1 MTVAQ
6 LKSSLD
12 ADELAH
18 WMAYDQLDP
27 IGGYR
32 LDANFAQLVM
42 CQVGD
47 EDSKLSDFLLVD
59 PDPISEE
66 EAQRREREAIAES
79 NRRSHEA
86 MKAQI
91 AKLLEKQSS
100 KKALSIE

>member
-18 WMAYDQLDP
+18 WMAYDQIDP

-32 LDANFAQLVM
+32 LDANFARLMQFEY
-42 CQVGD
+42 GD
-47 EDSKLSDFLLVD
+47 KDSKLSDYLLFD
-59 PDPISEE
+59 PDPISDEE
-66 EAQRREREAIAES
+66 RERREHEAIAES

-100 KKALSIE
+100 NKAIE

>member
-32 LDANFAQLVM
+32 LDANFANLVM
-42 CQVGD
+42 HQVGD

-86 MKAQI
+86 MKSQI

-100 KKALSIE
+100 KKALLNE

>member
-18 WMAYDQLDP
+18 WIAYDALDP
-27 IGGYR
+27 IG
-32 LDANFAQLVM
+32 
-42 CQVGD
+42 
-47 EDSKLSDFLLVD
+47 
-59 PDPISEE
+59 EE
-66 EAQRREREAIAES
+66 EAERREREAIAES

-100 KKALSIE
+100 KKELSNE

>member
-18 WMAYDQLDP
+18 WMAYDQIDP
-27 IGGYR
+27 IAGYR
-32 LDANFAQLVM
+32 LDANFARLMQFEY
-42 CQVGD
+42 GD
-47 EDSKLSDFLLVD
+47 KDSKLSDYLLFD
-59 PDPISEE
+59 PDPISDEE
-66 EAQRREREAIAES
+66 RERREHEAIAES

-100 KKALSIE
+100 NKAIE

>member
-18 WMAYDQLDP
+18 WMAYDRLDP
-27 IGGYR
+27 IGGFR
-32 LDANFAQLVM
+32 MDANFAWLIQN
-42 CQVGD
+42 QVGD
-47 EDSKLSDFLLVD
+47 TNSKLSEFLLYD
-59 PDPISEE
+59 PNPISEE
-66 EAQRREREAIAES
+66 EAQRRERLAIAES

-86 MKAQI
+86 MKAKI

-100 KKALSIE
+100 NKALSNE

>member
-42 CQVGD
+42 HQVGD

-59 PDPISEE
+59 PDPISEV
-66 EAQRREREAIAES
+66 
-79 NRRSHEA
+79 
-86 MKAQI
+86 
-91 AKLLEKQSS
+91 
-100 KKALSIE
+100 SIHAPVWGATAYLVTDSYYN

>member
-18 WMAYDQLDP
+18 WMAYDTLDP

-32 LDANFAQLVM
+32 LDANFAQLAM

-47 EDSKLSDFLLVD
+47 KDSKLSDFLVFD
-59 PDPISEE
+59 PDPISDE
-66 EAQRREREAIAES
+66 EAQRRE
-79 NRRSHEA
+79 HEA
-86 MKAQI
+86 ERQRAIEKGENLKAQI
-91 AKLLEKQSS
+91 AKMLEKQASN
-100 KKALSIE
+100 KAIE

>member
-27 IGGYR
+27 IGSYR

-42 CQVGD
+42 HQVGD
-47 EDSKLSDFLLVD
+47 KDSKLSDFLLHD
-59 PDPISEE
+59 PDPISDDERE
-66 EAQRREREAIAES
+66 RRERVAIAES

-100 KKALSIE
+100 NKAIE

>member
-42 CQVGD
+42 HQVGD

-59 PDPISEE
+59 PDPISDDERE
-66 EAQRREREAIAES
+66 RREVEKQRQRQREKGEQL
-79 NRRSHEA
+79 
-86 MKAQI
+86 KAQI

-100 KKALSIE
+100 KKALSNE

>member
-18 WMAYDQLDP
+18 WMAYDTLDP

-32 LDANFAQLVM
+32 LDANFAQLAM

-47 EDSKLSDFLLVD
+47 KDSKLSDFLVFD
-59 PDPISEE
+59 PDPISDEE
-66 EAQRREREAIAES
+66 RERRE
-79 NRRSHEA
+79 HEA
-86 MKAQI
+86 ERQRAIEKGENLKAQI
-91 AKLLEKQSS
+91 AKMLEKQASN
-100 KKALSIE
+100 KAIE

>member
-18 WMAYDQLDP
+18 WMAYDQIDP

-32 LDANFAQLVM
+32 LDTNFARLMQFEY
-42 CQVGD
+42 GD
-47 EDSKLSDFLLVD
+47 KDSKLSDYLLFD
-59 PDPISEE
+59 PDPISDEE
-66 EAQRREREAIAES
+66 RERREHEAIAES

-100 KKALSIE
+100 NKAIE

>member
-32 LDANFAQLVM
+32 LDANFAQLAM

-47 EDSKLSDFLLVD
+47 KDSKLSDFLLVD

-86 MKAQI
+86 MKQQI
-91 AKLLEKQSS
+91 ARMLEKQSV
-100 KKALSIE
+100 KKSLSDK